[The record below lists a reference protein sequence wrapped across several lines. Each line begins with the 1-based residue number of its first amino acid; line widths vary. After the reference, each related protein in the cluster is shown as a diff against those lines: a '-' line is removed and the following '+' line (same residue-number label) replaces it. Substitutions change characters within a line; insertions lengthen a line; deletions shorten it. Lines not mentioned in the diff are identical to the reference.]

1 MDVPGLR
8 VVRKEEL
15 MQKFPYFGDVFDE
28 LKADCMKKMELALGS
43 ATTTTM
49 KNPELGEKNSK
60 GEDVYEELLRSPAIG
75 VRLGALTMDLTKN
88 SLCWGYAE
96 GRLVAAIQ
104 QILHESLPSRS
115 RGEQGVV
122 HVRVLSVHPTLPQH
136 NTLFLQGTATGLGTG
151 QPFPSQ
157 EWPPNRC
164 PPNSF
169 DLRGCC
175 LYYTISQ
182 FGFVQCN
189 SPFECGGGAGCF
201 HGLCTCLGAGA
212 DPQACANALGCVD
225 MKLVQLLL

>member
-1 MDVPGLR
+1 
-8 VVRKEEL
+8 

-104 QILHESLPSRS
+104 QILHEWRPFFCSRAQ
-115 RGEQGVV
+115 R
-122 HVRVLSVHPTLPQH
+122 TLDYAIPLNCQIMH
-136 NTLFLQGTATGLGTG
+136 Y
-151 QPFPSQ
+151 
-157 EWPPNRC
+157 PPNVERPLHHD
-164 PPNSF
+164 PPCYDIIVGLNLVNGTVLGLKAIQGDQEPVVIPLAEE
-169 DLRGCC
+169 DL
-175 LYYTISQ
+175 YIMT
-182 FGFVQCN
+182 
-189 SPFECGGGAGCF
+189 
-201 HGLCTCLGAGA
+201 A
-212 DPQACANALGCVD
+212 DALTEYKHEVSASLEEDGRTV
-225 MKLVQLLL
+225 LLLRYASLHIVSEARKIWKQNKT